1 MDPSGEPLLYS
12 MLDMELGPQPPHIPK
27 EGISTFELWQ
37 VHQRRLEL
45 RKEYLD
51 RWQTTAATTS
61 TGRPVDA
68 ILCPAACGASIFHG
82 MNK

>member
-1 MDPSGEPLLYS
+1 
-12 MLDMELGPQPPHIPK
+12 MLDIELGPHPPHIPK
-27 EGISTFELWQ
+27 DGITALELWQ
-37 VHQRRLEL
+37 VHKHRLDL

-51 RWQTTAATTS
+51 RWQATAATTS

-68 ILCPAACGASIFHG
+68 IICPAAAGASMFNG